1 MHFMSLINYVNQRRY
16 WSCLWI
22 LMVIGTP
29 CIPMFIGTP
38 CIPMFIGTPCIPM
51 FIGTPCIIP
60 KGIFR
65 SNELKSIVQGLFIW
79 TYYISEFQ
87 KQFFGRKKNIKLLFQ
102 SGCVQNKRK
111 LVSLL
116 PWGLC
121 QVFKIKLCELFFVK
135 TWFLPRH
142 LTQKFFS
149 TIIEIQTVSKHF
161 IFWYQACHHLNNN

>member
-1 MHFMSLINYVNQRRY
+1 MHCMSLINYVNQRRY
-16 WSCLWI
+16 WSCLW
-22 LMVIGTP
+22 
-29 CIPMFIGTP
+29 
-38 CIPMFIGTPCIPM
+38 IPMFIGTPCIPM

-65 SNELKSIVQGLFIW
+65 SNELKSIIQGLFIW

-111 LVSLL
+111 LVRTGTSKDPSLL

-161 IFWYQACHHLNNN
+161 IFWYQACHHLNDN